1 MVSSDDNRDKLLDAY
16 LDGQLT
22 ENERI
27 EFEKSVNDQ
36 PELAEQIKLQAE
48 IDASLQRMCTPPAAP
63 RLKLP
68 SLASLQAEDDSQADL
83 IDQPNVELAAPE
95 ISLNKKL
102 DSGSQARSVSRRLI
116 LAVVAAVAAVSW
128 LYVGTELFV
137 PAGREEIAFDQRP
150 LTEVYQECV
159 DEGFMPYWVCDDETT
174 FANTFENRQGV
185 RLKLAQ
191 LPPSQQMVGLSYLP
205 ALSRES
211 TSMLAL
217 VDEQPVIVFVDR
229 IENDWKPATGSF
241 PKAGLNVTRTEKN
254 GLVLYEVSPVEN
266 SDVIN
271 SLLFI
276 DTFDTDR

>member
-1 MVSSDDNRDKLLDAY
+1 MVSSDDNMDRLIDAY
-16 LDGQLT
+16 LDEQLT

-27 EFEKSVNDQ
+27 KFEKSVNDQ
-36 PELAEQIKLQAE
+36 PELAEQVKLQAE
-48 IDASLQRMCTPPAAP
+48 IDASLKRMFTPPAAP

-68 SLASLQAEDDSQADL
+68 SLASLQAEDDSQTDL
-83 IDQPNVELAAPE
+83 HEPSTVELASPE
-95 ISLNKKL
+95 ISINKKL
-102 DSGSQARSVSRRLI
+102 DSGTRTNSVSRRLI
-116 LAVVAAVAAVSW
+116 LAAVASVAAFAW

-137 PAGREEIAFDQRP
+137 PSGRDVIAFHERP

-185 RLKLAQ
+185 RLKLAE

-217 VDEQPVIVFVDR
+217 VDDQPVIVFVDR
-229 IENDWKPATGSF
+229 IENDWKPATGNF
-241 PKAGLNVTRTEKN
+241 PKVGLNVTRTEKN

-266 SDVIN
+266 SDVVN

-276 DTFDTDR
+276 DTQR